1 MIAGIQEMIS
11 QARSFLV
18 IGHRHP
24 LTNSSKGHAAIRVL
38 LPFSCIREKTE
49 LNMTHN
55 QLTFP
60 QNILCILSSGL
71 NQKISYNS
79 KYLFKYTYQYIST
92 TIETHI
98 GFVLFLE
105 YQKHPWDFMCTYFLV
120 HLLNK
125 FTLFSIYN

>member
-38 LPFSCIREKTE
+38 PFSCIREKTE

-55 QLTFP
+55 QLAVPTLCTFLGP
-60 QNILCILSSGL
+60 GL
-71 NQKISYNS
+71 IQTF
-79 KYLFKYTYQYIST
+79 LTYQQES
-92 TIETHI
+92 EN
-98 GFVLFLE
+98 V
-105 YQKHPWDFMCTYFLV
+105 
-120 HLLNK
+120 
-125 FTLFSIYN
+125 